1 MDEKIPTVVILRI
14 GTDQTSIVCL
24 VQLFLILNTG
34 YVSIENLFRITVAS
48 TVFGNAEMFDVSDFA
63 ILSDAKIGSIR
74 FVRIEDR
81 ILINS
86 LVFIFD
92 LMQIQ
97 EIGDTHLLH

>member
-14 GTDQTSIVCL
+14 GTDQTSIVRL

-63 ILSDAKIGSIR
+63 ILSDAKIGSIS
-74 FVRIEDR
+74 DA
-81 ILINS
+81 
-86 LVFIFD
+86 
-92 LMQIQ
+92 
-97 EIGDTHLLH
+97 DTGNWRYAPPPLTAKLHC